1 MIASNVRA
9 NGPPQ
14 NNRLTSEQQARLR
27 KQPAE
32 SAEFSVYHADVDN
45 SWEGEVVNHLL
56 NLLFFSHPI
65 SILIRFMIAVNAFQV
80 RF

>member
-1 MIASNVRA
+1 MSPAGASMKATVSVSMKA
-9 NGPPQ
+9 
-14 NNRLTSEQQARLR
+14 TVSEVDHE
-27 KQPAE
+27 PV